1 MKAVVCGGG
10 TGGHI
15 YPALAIAEAL
25 RRDGVEILYMGAQD
39 SLEQKL
45 AANAGFPFQ
54 GVEACGLHRKSP
66 RVILELAHNFRGMR
80 RAQRILRVERPDLVI
95 GTGGF
100 AEAPVVKA
108 AQGLHLPTLLHEQ
121 NAFPG
126 LANRRLAR
134 QAQAVCLTFAE
145 AGQYFPHP
153 ERLHTTGLPVR
164 PAILSASREDAW
176 AYFQIS
182 SSEQGRFTLLITG
195 GSQGAA
201 TLNEAALAAC
211 PRLLAAGVR
220 VILICGVQH
229 AFAVRQRLPQ
239 HENLL
244 LFPYLDAMQHALA
257 LADLAVARSGAS
269 FLAEAACIGLP
280 TLLVPYPYAANDHQR
295 YNAQA
300 FVAHEAALMIEDPAL
315 DGASLADAVLK
326 LKENPLRLTQMRRAA
341 FSLAHRDAAQKI
353 VQIAYDLIAQSEKH
367 G

>member
-1 MKAVVCGGG
+1 M
-10 TGGHI
+10 
-15 YPALAIAEAL
+15 
-25 RRDGVEILYMGAQD
+25 
-39 SLEQKL
+39 
-45 AANAGFPFQ
+45 
-54 GVEACGLHRKSP
+54 
-66 RVILELAHNFRGMR
+66 
-80 RAQRILRVERPDLVI
+80 
-95 GTGGF
+95 
-100 AEAPVVKA
+100 
-108 AQGLHLPTLLHEQ
+108 
-121 NAFPG
+121 
-126 LANRRLAR
+126 
-134 QAQAVCLTFAE
+134 
-145 AGQYFPHP
+145 
-153 ERLHTTGLPVR
+153 
-164 PAILSASREDAW
+164 
-176 AYFQIS
+176 
-182 SSEQGRFTLLITG
+182 LITG

-300 FVAHEAALMIEDPAL
+300 FVAHEAALMIEDQAL